1 MKKFIENYF
10 VVIVFVIMILSFFRS
25 CGDGREL
32 TAIKR
37 EIQDIKENTYT
48 KEQLDIRLRIEG
60 LKSETRM
67 IQATDR
73 KMFDL
78 NRQTEI
84 EKELEELK
92 KKLND

>member
-1 MKKFIENYF
+1 
-10 VVIVFVIMILSFFRS
+10 MILSFFRS

-92 KKLND
+92 KKLNN

>member
-1 MKKFIENYF
+1 MKKFIENHF
-10 VVIVFVIMILSFFRS
+10 VTIVLVITVLSFFKS

-32 TAIKR
+32 TAIKK
-37 EIQDIKENTYT
+37 EIKEIKENTYT
-48 KEQLDIRLRIEG
+48 KEQLDIRIRIEG
-60 LKSETRM
+60 LNSETRM

-84 EKELEELK
+84 EREVKELK
-92 KKLND
+92 KSLNN